1 MVESGAAEQ
10 AKTGSTHEPLCRV
23 RWEKSMTIK
32 EFQAPAENDSL
43 NRVAGVE
50 QHLSPVLH
58 DLIALAINTKQAHWH
73 VRGANFMGV
82 HLFLDEVVTHAQAAA
97 DEVAERV
104 VALGLPVDGRV
115 GTVAKRTSTP
125 EMSPGFQQSMT
136 TVSEVVAQ
144 LDATIETVNAAIS
157 GLDDIDP
164 VSQDVVIAIAQQLDK
179 DRWFL
184 FSHYAE

>member
-1 MVESGAAEQ
+1 MA
-10 AKTGSTHEPLCRV
+10 TR
-23 RWEKSMTIK
+23 
-32 EFQAPAENDSL
+32 EFQAPAANENLKRAS
-43 NRVAGVE
+43 GVE

-58 DLIALAINTKQAHWH
+58 DLIALHVNTKQAHWH

-104 VALGLPVDGRV
+104 VALGLPVDGRIE
-115 GTVAKRTSTP
+115 TVAKRTSSP
-125 EMSPGFQQSMT
+125 EMSPGFQQSVT
-136 TVSEVVAQ
+136 TVAEVVAQ
-144 LDATIETVNAAIS
+144 LDATIATVNAAIE
-157 GLDDIDP
+157 GLDEIDP